1 MLFENREQSPPNS
14 VAIGLGCDLMLFE
27 NREQFEDLTPE
38 AFDGCDLMLF
48 ENREQSKAVNF
59 DTVGVVI

>member
-1 MLFENREQSPPNS
+1 
-14 VAIGLGCDLMLFE
+14 MLFE